1 MKQLVFTH
9 LDLLLIAVY
18 VFAMAALNC
27 ILYLIA
33 SFYQKKFNT
42 QAWASGFILSL
53 FLELLFL
60 VSLLFGPGMH
70 RVFDLI
76 QAFLFAGSAI
86 ASVLCSLNL
95 FFIMRQVKK

>member
-1 MKQLVFTH
+1 MNQTIFLRP
-9 LDLLLIAVY
+9 DLLLLVIY
-18 VFAMAALNC
+18 VVSMVALNC
-27 ILYLIA
+27 VLFMIA

-42 QAWASGFILSL
+42 QAWASGFVLSL
-53 FLELLFL
+53 FLEILFL
-60 VSLLFGPGMH
+60 VSLLFGPGAH

-86 ASVLCSLNL
+86 ASALCSLNL